1 MNRPWNYSR
10 GGVIVP
16 KPSNENQDA
25 VGTRT
30 QQIRANAVQTALSL
44 SPGGTDAEWIVKQA
58 VIIAAYIR
66 DGVVPSPPPEPPT

>member
-16 KPSNENQDA
+16 KPS
-25 VGTRT
+25 
-30 QQIRANAVQTALSL
+30 NAVQTALSL